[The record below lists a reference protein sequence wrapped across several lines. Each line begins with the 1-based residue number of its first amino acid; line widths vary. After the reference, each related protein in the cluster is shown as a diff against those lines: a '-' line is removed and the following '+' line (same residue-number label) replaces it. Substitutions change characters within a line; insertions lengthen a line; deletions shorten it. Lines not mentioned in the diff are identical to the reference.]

1 MDDINGYNCTC
12 DPGYEGT
19 DCDTGMAEI
28 NSLIIISSNMMRV
41 PQNQG
46 SGVINIDIFVYLSPV
61 QMFAHWKHLQH
72 LCWLTWYEKYV
83 SHTAI
88 VE

>member
-28 NSLIIISSNMMRV
+28 NS
-41 PQNQG
+41 
-46 SGVINIDIFVYLSPV
+46 
-61 QMFAHWKHLQH
+61 
-72 LCWLTWYEKYV
+72 
-83 SHTAI
+83 
-88 VE
+88 